1 MSVELTAAWWGI
13 ENTVQGVDVLAH
25 LKDLQSKGVP
35 SICIDDNFF
44 VDPHHGSAKTLF
56 VTYIIDGQVKKIELR
71 DIDLLKFAD
80 LQ

>member
-13 ENTVQGVDVLAH
+13 ENTVLGVDVLAH

-35 SICIDDNFF
+35 SIRIDDNFF
-44 VDPHHGSAKTLF
+44 ADPHHGSAKILF
-56 VTYIIDGQVKKIELR
+56 VTYVIDGQTKKIELC
-71 DIDLLKFAD
+71 DFDWLNFAD